1 MDARYL
7 IVAAKFNDM
16 VTRALLSGAQDAFR
30 DGGVIPANVDLLW
43 VPGSFELAPIAAKAA
58 RSGKYAAIVC
68 LGAVIRGE
76 TPHFDLVAGQTA
88 AGCQKASIDT
98 GVPIVFGVLTTD
110 TVEQA
115 LNRAGLKLGNK
126 GADAAN
132 CAIAMTKAMAQLEEL
147 TSR

>member
-30 DGGVIPANVDLLW
+30 DGGVVSANVDLLW

>member
-1 MDARYL
+1 MDVRYL

-16 VTRALLSGAQDAFR
+16 VTRALLSGAQDAFQA
-30 DGGVIPANVDLLW
+30 GGVAPANVDLLW
-43 VPGSFELAPIAAKAA
+43 VPGSFELAPLAAKAA
-58 RSGKYAAIVC
+58 RSGKYAAVVC